1 MAINQAEQT
10 ELMLQVAKGNA
21 VAFRRLSLNLN
32 QRMFNLAYRLLG
44 THRSMAED
52 AVQEALVKL
61 WRTAPNW
68 RPDAPVTAYVSRLI
82 YTCCMDIHR
91 KMKPFDEL
99 PEELAAPDTIL
110 DEMVSKT
117 QRQVLLTTVDKLP
130 DRQRQAILLH
140 YMGEHSQRDVASI
153 LGTTEKAVERLL
165 ARARINLRELLPI
178 SLKEG
183 GYLS

>member
-1 MAINQAEQT
+1 
-10 ELMLQVAKGNA
+10 MLKVTKGDNI
-21 VAFRRLSLNLN
+21 AFRHLARNLS

-68 RPDAPVTAYVSRLI
+68 KPDAPVTAYASRLV

-91 KMKPFDEL
+91 KQKPAEEL

-110 DEMVSKT
+110 DEMVSKN
-117 QRQVLLTTVDKLP
+117 QRRVLLTTVDKLP

-165 ARARINLRELLPI
+165 ARARINLRELLPV

>member
-1 MAINQAEQT
+1 MAINQT
-10 ELMLQVAKGNA
+10 ELTQLMLETAKGDQ
-21 VAFRRLSLNLN
+21 VAFRKLARNLS

-44 THRSMAED
+44 TRRSQAED
-52 AVQEALVKL
+52 AVQEALMKL

-68 RPDAPVTAYVSRLI
+68 RPDAPVTAYASRLV

-91 KMKPFDEL
+91 KQRPTEEL

-110 DEMVSKT
+110 DEMVSHD
-117 QRQVLLTTVDKLP
+117 QRRVLLKTVDKLP

-165 ARARINLRELLPI
+165 ARARVNLRELLPPSI
-178 SLKEG
+178 KEG

>member
-1 MAINQAEQT
+1 MINQATQT
-10 ELMLQVAKGNA
+10 ELMLKVAKGDQL
-21 VAFRRLSLNLN
+21 AFRELARALS

-44 THRSMAED
+44 TRRSQAED
-52 AVQEALVKL
+52 AVQEALLKL

-68 RPDAPVTAYVSRLI
+68 RPDAPVTAYASRLV
-82 YTCCMDIHR
+82 YTSCMDIHR
-91 KMKPFDEL
+91 KQKPTEEL

-110 DEMVSKT
+110 DEMVAQN
-117 QRQVLLTTVDKLP
+117 QRRVLLTTVDKLP